1 MVVARPRAAAQL
13 ALGAPVALPP
23 EEEVAVARSSVLPE
37 EAVAEEAVA
46 AQPVS
51 AAEVPRQEVA
61 EVRSALAVPQ
71 QVEARSALAAE
82 ARRLAVAAE
91 RLASAER
98 QQEAEARQV
107 RGVRAARLRAAVPS
121 AVAACSCR
129 PAAAPARRRSTR
141 FVPVT
146 ARLRIASP

>member
-1 MVVARPRAAAQL
+1 VEVSAARP
-13 ALGAPVALPP
+13 
-23 EEEVAVARSSVLPE
+23 SVLP
-37 EAVAEEAVA
+37 EEAVA

-51 AAEVPRQEVA
+51 AAAEVLRQEVA
-61 EVRSALAVPQ
+61 EVRPALAVPQ
-71 QVEARSALAAE
+71 QEVEARSALAAA
-82 ARRLAVAAE
+82 ARRPAVVAAE

-98 QQEAEARQV
+98 QQEAAAQPAR
-107 RGVRAARLRAAVPS
+107 GARAARLRAAVPS
-121 AVAACSCR
+121 AAACSCH